1 MKKVAILVIS
11 ILMFIQMCVPCG
23 ASDMAA
29 PCTVEQVLS
38 DFEINTN
45 GLARAV
51 YYASGDNTTENI
63 TITITLEK
71 RTLLLFWNDVETW
84 TITSN
89 DTSCSGSVEY
99 QLTKSGTYRCTIV
112 YEVTS
117 TDGTVESKEYQERI
131 EYDPA

>member
-1 MKKVAILVIS
+1 MKRMMTFVFALVFILCSVVSAYAGGVTYEMQIVRSNFYLDAQNIAVAEYR
-11 ILMFIQMCVPCG
+11 C
-23 ASDMAA
+23 
-29 PCTVEQVLS
+29 
-38 DFEINTN
+38 N
-45 GLARAV
+45 GDA
-51 YYASGDNTTENI
+51 TTENI

-71 RTLLLFWNDVETW
+71 RTLLLFWNDVETG

-117 TDGTVESKEYQERI
+117 TDGTVESKEYQEKI